1 MEEITFTFK
10 SDGHILLGINGVRV
24 GTDWL
29 TYEYT
34 EDNMILKLNIIIKG
48 KTIITT
54 EYETTYT
61 VTKDKLI
68 IDDFFG
74 EHISFTKMK

>member
-1 MEEITFTFK
+1 
-10 SDGHILLGINGVRV
+10 
-24 GTDWL
+24 
-29 TYEYT
+29 
-34 EDNMILKLNIIIKG
+34 MILKLNIIIKG